1 MNNIN
6 RKYKRGGGSL
16 SSYYAAFRDLVA
28 LKKSFS
34 AFTLAEMMVVMLIL
48 SIVMAAMAPVMTTRN
63 KLDQSS
69 PWSWADN
76 GSDAYYGI
84 GDAQV
89 AMIGQEEAKDNDIGS
104 RLVINAPAGKN
115 HILFKQG
122 TSPLGQLYISSNSIL
137 LGDLYSNT
145 AVNSRAM
152 GIGQDIMG
160 LGNDAIAI
168 GYSSDARGQGAIG
181 IGNKVM
187 ATGANAIAIG
197 GEYST
202 EYTTASGRHSIA
214 VGVNASS
221 GGESSIAI
229 GDESKAITDNSIALG
244 TSNSISGGANAIAIG
259 TDNTLTEACTNSIV
273 MGHDNEVRKPYSIA
287 IGDNLAI
294 TSGNYNIGIGYGVS
308 SYDKGIAI
316 GYSTSNTEGNTTPT
330 YAGSNSI
337 AVGYNAYGP
346 GTESIAIG
354 HSSKAYVTGAI
365 AIGYN
370 TNAYAQRAI
379 AIGYSSG
386 FTSSDEEGLNNR
398 DSVAIG
404 SNVRSHGIG
413 TVSLGTSV
421 GVSSDYAVAIGN
433 QTAARQGSTIA
444 IGYMAEAGTSG
455 NLKPGNSA
463 IAIGNSAKALGNDNI
478 AIGRGACQYVTG
490 SNKVCIGANSGPA
503 SSYPYRNDQE
513 ERIFIGSAPK
523 YISSGNRAYISKN
536 GNIAAAVLEVHNLKS
551 DEPRVVING
560 NLIVRGS
567 IAVKPSNRN
576 TFVQMFV
583 GGSPGGDVDQFEEGT
598 EFNINAITD
607 IMTMQF
613 SDRRLK
619 YVGKENTSGLD
630 KIRELKV
637 FNYTFKKD
645 EKKTPHVGV
654 IAQDLQKVFPDA
666 VSKAKDG
673 FLRIRF
679 EDMFY
684 AMINAIKELDSRIT
698 AIEKENQQLKEILK
712 QVQNDNKKMDARLK
726 LLENKVK

>member
-1 MNNIN
+1 M
-6 RKYKRGGGSL
+6 
-16 SSYYAAFRDLVA
+16 
-28 LKKSFS
+28 
-34 AFTLAEMMVVMLIL
+34 
-48 SIVMAAMAPVMTTRN
+48 
-63 KLDQSS
+63 
-69 PWSWADN
+69 
-76 GSDAYYGI
+76 
-84 GDAQV
+84 
-89 AMIGQEEAKDNDIGS
+89 
-104 RLVINAPAGKN
+104 
-115 HILFKQG
+115 
-122 TSPLGQLYISSNSIL
+122 GQLYISSNSIL

-503 SSYPYRNDQE
+503 SSSSWTTDNV
-513 ERIFIGSAPK
+513 ERIFIGGK
-523 YISSGNRAYISKN
+523 SKFNN
-536 GNIAAAVLEVHNLKS
+536 GAAVLEVHNDTKKIDFANGYKMQDTS
-551 DEPRVVING
+551 VIVNG
-560 NLIVRGS
+560 NLIVKGVIIATAPDEHDNKVSGRGAVVVVATNGGDKELKKANNSLYASDYYNKYGQFYFPDRGS
-567 IAVKPSNRN
+567 TPVL
-576 TFVQMFV
+576 
-583 GGSPGGDVDQFEEGT
+583 G
-598 EFNINAITD
+598 
-607 IMTMQF
+607 

-630 KIRELKV
+630 KIRKLKV
-637 FNYTFKKD
+637 FNYTYKKD

-666 VSKAKDG
+666 VKKGVDG
-673 FLRIRF
+673 FLTIRF